1 MGFVMTSP
9 TSGPSFLLALS
20 IACGDSA
27 AEVPPERMTTGAEE
41 TTGGTTGGST
51 AVPGPDACEVSE
63 DCDAG
68 FCVAPYDAGASQR
81 GPAACVDM
89 CVGQDDLV
97 RWCIDDASCCAGL
110 SCNGVDGFCVAG
122 MVGTGSSGTDGTT
135 SSGSESGADGSSSS
149 SSSSGSD
156 SSSSSSSSSSTTE
169 GE

>member
-27 AEVPPERMTTGAEE
+27 AEVPPERMTTGAEG

-63 DCDAG
+63 DCDDR

-89 CVGQDDLV
+89 CVEQDDLA
-97 RWCIDDASCCAGL
+97 RWCIDDASCCEGL

-135 SSGSESGADGSSSS
+135 GSESGSSSS
-149 SSSSGSD
+149 TSSSGSSSD
-156 SSSSSSSSSSTTE
+156 SGSSSSSSSSSTAG